1 MYNHLISFIDEENIL
16 YKFQFGFRKSHS
28 TNHAIISMVEKVNQA
43 LDTGKVL
50 VGVFLDLKKTFDTVD
65 HKILVDKLFKYG
77 VRGNILNWFK
87 SYLSNRKQYVNWHS
101 SNSEIETVSCGVP
114 QGSILGPLLFIL
126 YVNDLRKVSNKF
138 V

>member
-1 MYNHLISFIDEENIL
+1 MYNHLISFIDKENIL

-65 HKILVDKLFKYG
+65 HKILVDKFFKYG
-77 VRGNILNWFK
+77 VRGNIFNWFK
-87 SYLSNRKQYVNWHS
+87 SYLSNRKQ
-101 SNSEIETVSCGVP
+101 
-114 QGSILGPLLFIL
+114 
-126 YVNDLRKVSNKF
+126 
-138 V
+138 